1 MKFFTLPS
9 LKSDEEKLAE
19 KERALALEQAEF
31 QRRQQ
36 ILSRRDAIL
45 NQLDE
50 SKAEFSR
57 QCTLLDKTFDY
68 TAEMFARDFLN
79 HGLKA
84 ENIIRLK
91 APDVLKSCL
100 PEIKIEL
107 EKLIVE
113 PRKQLLADFER
124 ENKAALAKLP
134 KPVKRQLPPF
144 VGQKLPEDFYA
155 TGKSAE
161 LVRKFQ

>member
-45 NQLDE
+45 NQIDE

-57 QCTLLDKTFDY
+57 RCELLDKAFGYSD
-68 TAEMFARDFLN
+68 ELFLRDFLN
-79 HGLKA
+79 HGLT
-84 ENIIRLK
+84 
-91 APDVLKSCL
+91 
-100 PEIKIEL
+100 
-107 EKLIVE
+107 VE
-113 PRKQLLADFER
+113 MSLNSR
-124 ENKAALAKLP
+124 LP
-134 KPVKRQLPPF
+134 KCWNR
-144 VGQKLPEDFYA
+144 A
-155 TGKSAE
+155 C
-161 LVRKFQ
+161 RR